1 MLAIASFI
9 LSPFT
14 SIKRRL
20 IKTRAVVDDAPPPVV
35 VDKGCNYGD
44 YCVKATVDMYGPD
57 GDVIQTFMG
66 YSPNMNI
73 CNKTRNACERFKGR
87 NSMCGDPRMTINGGE
102 CDEVIFTKTRYGM
115 LRQI

>member
-1 MLAIASFI
+1 MAIASFI
-9 LSPFT
+9 RSPFT
-14 SIKRRL
+14 AIKGRL
-20 IKTRAVVDDAPPPVV
+20 IKTRAVVDDAPLPVV

-73 CNKTRNACERFKGR
+73 CNKTRNACERFKGK